1 MKTVLTPSYLK
12 RIKKVG
18 ASVARIEP
26 YGAEVVIFTSMTE
39 LVEHCAYVF
48 QTHDVLTDED
58 VAPGIYGLAFMAPT
72 EVGLVFCIA
81 FNADKY
87 REEVIWHEALH
98 TTVDV
103 LNAHGVNFT
112 PDNHEPF
119 AYTQGYL
126 VSQIRQKVYGLPV
139 FTHDD

>member
-1 MKTVLTPSYLK
+1 MKTVLTPAYLK

-48 QTHDVLTDED
+48 QTHDVLTDEN
-58 VAPGIYGLAFMAPT
+58 VTPGIYGLAFTAPT

-126 VSQIRQKVYGLPV
+126 VSQIRQKVYGLPG
-139 FTHDD
+139 FSHGD

>member
-1 MKTVLTPSYLK
+1 MKTVLTPAHHK
-12 RIKKVG
+12 RIKRVG
-18 ASVARIEP
+18 AHVARIEP
-26 YGAEVVIFTSMTE
+26 YGAEVVIFTSMSD
-39 LVEHCAYVF
+39 LIGHVEGVF
-48 QTHDVLTDED
+48 RISVLTEED
-58 VAPGIYGLAFMAPT
+58 VPPGVYGLAFTAPT
-72 EVGLVFCIA
+72 DLGVVFCIA

-103 LNAHGVNFT
+103 LNGHGVLFT

-126 VSQIRQKVYGLPV
+126 VSQIRQKVYKLPG
-139 FTHDD
+139 FSHDD

>member
-1 MKTVLTPSYLK
+1 MKTVLTPALLK

-26 YGAEVVIFTSMTE
+26 YGAEVLIFTSMSE
-39 LVEHCAYVF
+39 LVEHVWSVF
-48 QTHDVLTDED
+48 RHPGVLSDED
-58 VAPGIYGLAFMAPT
+58 VPPGVYGLAFTAPT
-72 EVGLVFCIA
+72 DLGMVFCIA

-103 LNAHGVNFT
+103 LNAHGVQFT

-119 AYTQGYL
+119 AYTQGHL
-126 VSQIRQKVYGLPV
+126 VSQIRSKVYGLPG
-139 FTHDD
+139 FSHDD